1 MKLIMISR
9 SKSFK
14 GFSILEMFLSC
25 RGGGTFLFLLE
36 KIVSDISEVKND
48 KDFLNSIFATLER
61 LVEYVN
67 NKKGIGIR
75 R

>member
-1 MKLIMISR
+1 
-9 SKSFK
+9 
-14 GFSILEMFLSC
+14 MFLSC

-67 NKKGIGIR
+67 NKKGIGMR